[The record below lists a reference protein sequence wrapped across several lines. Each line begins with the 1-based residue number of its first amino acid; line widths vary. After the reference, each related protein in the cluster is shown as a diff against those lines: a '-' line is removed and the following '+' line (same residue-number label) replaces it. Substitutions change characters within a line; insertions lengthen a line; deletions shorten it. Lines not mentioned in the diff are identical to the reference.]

1 MPDFVLKYAD
11 GRGQIHQ
18 QVASA
23 TSEKELRE
31 KYSQQGYLIYSI
43 KARAAGAGIA
53 SVGLF
58 GGRKKLDLEKF
69 LIFNQQFVTLIR
81 AGLPILK
88 GLDLLS
94 ERLTDPKLGPYIKS
108 VRDEV
113 RGGSLLSEAFR
124 QQGIFPKI
132 FVTTVMAGEKS
143 GSLTE
148 VLDRYITY
156 QKLSL
161 AVKKK
166 IKVSLILPAV
176 LMVLVV
182 LLMVFMVT
190 YVVPTFAALYST
202 MNATLPTMTVYLIA
216 FGTAAQKYIVV
227 FAAALI
233 LAIMGMRW
241 WLRKDSARE
250 KMDLVKLKMPLVG
263 EVWLKYQ
270 VAQLSRIL
278 STLLVGGIPLVQ
290 AMETAAD
297 SLGTP
302 LLKRAIEAAGKSVR
316 EGQPLSGSLKASKM
330 FPPLAIDMIE
340 VGESTG
346 ALPSMLNSVAE
357 FFEEDVNTRMAAMLS
372 LIEPAIMIVMGA
384 FVAFV
389 LIALYLP
396 IFSLA
401 DTIH

>member
-1 MPDFVLKYAD
+1 MADFVLKYAD
-11 GRGQIHQ
+11 GRGQIHH

-23 TSEKELRE
+23 ASEKELRE
-31 KYSQQGYLIYSI
+31 KYAQQGFLVYSI
-43 KARAAGAGIA
+43 KARSG
-53 SVGLF
+53 VGSSNF
-58 GGRKKLDLEKF
+58 FSGKKKLNLEKF

-88 GLDLLS
+88 ALDLLA
-94 ERLTDPKLGPYIKS
+94 ERLTDPKLGPYVKS

-113 RGGSLLSEAFR
+113 RGGTLLSEAFR

-132 FVTTVMAGEKS
+132 YVTSVMAGEKS

-148 VLDRYITY
+148 VMDRYVNY

-161 AVKKK
+161 AVRKK
-166 IKVSLILPAV
+166 IMVSLMYPC
-176 LMVLVV
+176 VLVV
-182 LLMVFMVT
+182 LVMLLMVFLVT
-190 YVVPTFAALYST
+190 YVVPTFANLYNS
-202 MNATLPTMTVYLIA
+202 MQAKLPVMTVYLIA
-216 FGTAAQKYIVV
+216 IGTASQKYIVL
-227 FAAALI
+227 FAGALVGGI
-233 LAIMGMRW
+233 FLFRW
-241 WLRKDSARE
+241 WVRRESAKEAVDRIKLR
-250 KMDLVKLKMPLVG
+250 LPLVG
-263 EVWLKYQ
+263 EIWLKYQ
-270 VAQLSRIL
+270 VAQLARIL

-302 LLKRAIEAAGKSVR
+302 LLQRAVEAAGKSVR
-316 EGQPLSGSLKASKM
+316 EGQPLSGSLRQSKL

-346 ALPSMLNSVAE
+346 ALPAMLNSVAE
-357 FFEEDVNTRMAAMLS
+357 FFEEDVNTRMAATLS
-372 LIEPAIMIVMGA
+372 LIEPAIMIVMGG

-401 DTIH
+401 DTIR